1 MIPMPINIEAQEI
14 LAVPKATG
22 IGASGSTTKAF
33 QEALAKLDP
42 TERRQK
48 ATEAATQLV
57 STAFILPIL
66 EDMQEGFFRAEMFAA
81 NTVEKRFAPLLN
93 QRIADSIA
101 IASNFPLVEALVNR
115 LVGPEVSNEE
125 KPADDKPSK
134 KEAVDVTA

>member
-1 MIPMPINIEAQEI
+1 MIPMSINIEAQEI
-14 LAVPKATG
+14 LAAPKATA
-22 IGASGSTTKAF
+22 IGASASTTEAF
-33 QEALAKLDP
+33 KEALLKVDP
-42 TERRQK
+42 AERRQK

-66 EDMQEGFFRAEMFAA
+66 ENMQEGFFRAEMFAA

-115 LVGPEVSNEE
+115 LVGPEVSDKE
-125 KPADDKPSK
+125 KPEDDKSLK